1 MGKCLLT
8 PAFRKLEHEFKD
20 FAFFYLSSDCYGTC
34 QWQVLITTNDQTL
47 ETCLNYF
54 QYIQVNKL
62 SFSTNF

>member
-34 QWQVLITTNDQTL
+34 Q
-47 ETCLNYF
+47 
-54 QYIQVNKL
+54 
-62 SFSTNF
+62 